1 MIISPIKLHYSL
13 CILGIVLCG
22 GLFSACDMLGGIYD
36 DTLDGSS
43 SENSSTDG
51 NKNSSEEKS
60 STDEDGETVTIKVI
74 SGSFYKD
81 CTSYTQWV
89 YVNMHG
95 DEPVFTTSTIDIDD
109 KTESGVPEEWDFALH
124 RYDVKTN
131 GASVLMTTYHSID
144 ELEAAR
150 LPTDGTWVEDTYS
163 ETSVTIDMSH
173 MLEGYLIYAPGK
185 KNTEAGKWLD
195 VDTSSM
201 PPNYTM
207 RDNVLLYRFSDGTYA
222 AIQLSDFMS
231 DDRYRIKGWMTVV
244 YKYPVFK

>member
-1 MIISPIKLHYSL
+1 M
-13 CILGIVLCG
+13 
-22 GLFSACDMLGGIYD
+22 GLFSACDVLGGIYD
-36 DTLDGSS
+36 DTLDGKTT
-43 SENSSTDG
+43 EPT
-51 NKNSSEEKS
+51 EEKS
-60 STDEDGETVTIKVI
+60 KDTNTTEEKNSTDEEGNNVAIKI
-74 SGSFYKD
+74 LSGTFYKD

-95 DEPVFTTSTIDIDD
+95 DEPTFTISTIDTDD
-109 KTESGVPEEWDFALH
+109 LTENGNPEEWDFALH

-131 GASVLMTTYHSID
+131 GASVMMTTYHSIS
-144 ELEAAR
+144 ELEAAG

-163 ETSVTIDMSH
+163 EESITVDMSH
-173 MLEGYLIYAPGK
+173 MLEGYLVYAPGK

-207 RDNVLLYRFSDGTYA
+207 RDNVMLYRFSDGTYA
-222 AIQLSDFMS
+222 AIQLTNFMS
-231 DDRYRIKGWMTVV
+231 TDKYQIKGWMTVN